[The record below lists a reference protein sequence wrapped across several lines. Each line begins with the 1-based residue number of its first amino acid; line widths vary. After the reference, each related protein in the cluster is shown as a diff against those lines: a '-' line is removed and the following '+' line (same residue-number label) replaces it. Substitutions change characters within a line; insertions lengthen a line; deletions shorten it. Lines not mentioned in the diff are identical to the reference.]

1 MQEDKYS
8 ESSYFITLTYDSEH
22 VPITDNGFLSLK
34 ISDVQ
39 DFFKAI
45 RKLHDKQYHIVS
57 DFRKT
62 GPNCNAKP
70 ERPSIKYYTAGEYG
84 TKGRRPH
91 YHSIVFNLDLK
102 LITDHADHLLLKHTK
117 FDGIT
122 EIRLKGW
129 PHGHATV
136 GMVSGAS
143 VGYTLKYMCK
153 SKWRPMH
160 KNDDRLPERSLMS
173 KHLGHKY
180 LTDQMMK
187 WHKEAL
193 TERMY
198 INVGNGIKA
207 AMPRYYK
214 NKIYSDAE
222 RSEIGGHLKGK
233 MEVETVRAIQRYE
246 GNSSFSHSKN
256 QAIKAD
262 FRNMEAKEKQRQ
274 KL

>member
-1 MQEDKYS
+1 MCNTPIIIKVERTGENQSVPCGACPRCISRRISGWSFRLMQEDKYS

-122 EIRLKGW
+122 EIVSKAGHMAMQLSVWYQVPLSVIRLNTCANPNGDQCTK
-129 PHGHATV
+129 TTT
-136 GMVSGAS
+136 
-143 VGYTLKYMCK
+143 GYQNA
-153 SKWRPMH
+153 H
-160 KNDDRLPERSLMS
+160 
-173 KHLGHKY
+173 
-180 LTDQMMK
+180 
-187 WHKEAL
+187 
-193 TERMY
+193 
-198 INVGNGIKA
+198 
-207 AMPRYYK
+207 
-214 NKIYSDAE
+214 
-222 RSEIGGHLKGK
+222 
-233 MEVETVRAIQRYE
+233 
-246 GNSSFSHSKN
+246 
-256 QAIKAD
+256 
-262 FRNMEAKEKQRQ
+262 
-274 KL
+274 